1 MTTLEPRTRP
11 HEQTRALYPDESGHV
26 ERDGVRVFYEVYG
39 AGEATVLLL
48 PTWSIVHSRV
58 WKFQIAYLARHL
70 RVVTFDGRG
79 NGFSDRP
86 REPDAYREE
95 EFAADALAVMDA
107 TATERAVLVSLSRGA
122 ERALLLAAD
131 QPHRVAG
138 MVFIAPALPLPPT
151 APRARAEQEFIEPR
165 DSYKDWEK
173 WNSHY
178 WLANYEDFLQFFFSQ
193 MFNEPHS
200 TKQIE
205 DCIGWALETDA
216 ETLVATQLAN
226 RLPDEAAVRRLAE
239 RVSCPVLVIHGTDD
253 AIRPHDSGA
262 ALAKLIGGAFVSL
275 EGCGH
280 APMARD
286 PVKVNVLLRDFVD
299 PQPPPRRWARG
310 RARGRRALY
319 ISSPIGLGHAQRDVE
334 LPLQG

>member
-226 RLPDEAAVRRLAE
+226 RLPDEAALLELVEQPDQLAVVVAQRVGDRALRLPGTLAE
-239 RVSCPVLVIHGTDD
+239 HDQDRVVIRVEARPLVGRHCPVLGRK
-253 AIRPHDSGA
+253 AQ
-262 ALAKLIGGAFVSL
+262 ALQEEGGRGD
-275 EGCGH
+275 E
-280 APMARD
+280 
-286 PVKVNVLLRDFVD
+286 LLRKLRSA
-299 PQPPPRRWARG
+299 RRLFPGSRDAHVVKRIARPSVVV
-310 RARGRRALY
+310 L
-319 ISSPIGLGHAQRDVE
+319 
-334 LPLQG
+334 